1 MATILDVNLL
11 QSFDFVFV
19 ILLVWTASFAILHK
33 TEILGGDKSKA
44 INAVVAAAVAL
55 LFLLSRTAI
64 DVVNFMIPWF
74 AVAIIFLFLMI
85 LIFMM
90 FGADASSI
98 KGVITGEGGESLRWV
113 IIGIGLII
121 IIAAFGNV
129 LGQKF
134 LVEGSPA
141 ISDVNETSGV
151 AGSDFE
157 QNVQATLFHP
167 KIIGLLVL
175 FGVLIFAVA
184 LLTV

>member
-33 TEILGGDKSKA
+33 TKMLGENTA
-44 INAVVAAAVAL
+44 INSTVATAIAL

-90 FGADASSI
+90 FGASGEDVINTLKNKDSI
-98 KGVITGEGGESLRWV
+98 QWV
-113 IIGIGLII
+113 LIGIGLLI

-134 LVEGSPA
+134 LVEGSP
-141 ISDVNETSGV
+141 SVSGTNATV

-167 KIIGLLVL
+167 KIIGLLTL

>member
-19 ILLVWTASFAILHK
+19 ILLVWTGAFAILHK
-33 TEILGGDKSKA
+33 TEALGKNTA
-44 INAVVAAAVAL
+44 INATVAAAVSL

-64 DVVNFMIPWF
+64 DIVNFIIPWF
-74 AVAIIFLFLMI
+74 AVAIVFLFLMI

-90 FGADASSI
+90 FGANSGDILGALKSKESI
-98 KGVITGEGGESLRWV
+98 QWV
-113 IIGIGLII
+113 LIAIGLII
-121 IIAAFGNV
+121 IVAAFGNV

-134 LVEGSPA
+134 LGEDSPA
-141 ISDVNETSGV
+141 VSNVNATSDV

-157 QNVQATLFHP
+157 QNVQSTLFHP
-167 KIIGLLVL
+167 KIIGLLTL

>member
-19 ILLVWTASFAILHK
+19 ILLIWTATFAILHK
-33 TEILGGDKSKA
+33 TEALGK
-44 INAVVAAAVAL
+44 NAALNSTVAAAVAL

-98 KGVITGEGGESLRWV
+98 KGVISGEAGESLRWV
-113 IIGIGLII
+113 IIGIGLLI

-134 LVEGSPA
+134 LVEGEPSVSGTNITA
-141 ISDVNETSGV
+141 GV
-151 AGSDFE
+151 ASSDFE
-157 QNVQATLFHP
+157 QNVQSTLFHP
-167 KIIGLLVL
+167 KIIGLLTL

>member
-1 MATILDVNLL
+1 MATILDVSLL
-11 QSFDFVFV
+11 QSFDIIFAP
-19 ILLVWTASFAILHK
+19 LLVFAIFFAILQK
-33 TEILGGDKSKA
+33 TKGLSSAPG
-44 INAVVAAAVAL
+44 INALIAALAA
-55 LFLLSRTAI
+55 FFILLSDTA
-64 DVVNFMIPWF
+64 VQMVNFMVPWF

-90 FGADASSI
+90 FGADAKSI
-98 KGVITGEGGESLRWV
+98 KGVISGEAGESLRWV
-113 IIGIGLII
+113 IIGVGLLI

-134 LVEGSPA
+134 LVEGAPS
-141 ISDVNETSGV
+141 VSGANVTV
-151 AGSDFE
+151 AGGDFE

>member
-11 QSFDFVFV
+11 QSFAFVFV
-19 ILLVWTASFAILHK
+19 ILLVWTAAFAILHK
-33 TEILGGDKSKA
+33 TAILGGDKAKA
-44 INAVVAAAVAL
+44 VNATVAAGIAL

-64 DVVNFMIPWF
+64 DIVNFMVPWF

-90 FGADASSI
+90 FGADAKSI
-98 KGVITGEGGESLRWV
+98 KGVISGEAGESLRWV
-113 IIGIGLII
+113 IIGVGLLI

-134 LVEGSPA
+134 LVEGAPS
-141 ISDVNETSGV
+141 VSGANVTV
-151 AGSDFE
+151 AGGDFE